1 MTTAMFA
8 KMFPLRTLAF
18 LFVAASAQAQ
28 GAANTASDP
37 NAHMQTAQRELAQHR
52 PDLAIPELEKV
63 VALEPRN
70 VQAQTNL
77 GVLLYFSNKFSEAE
91 PHLRA
96 GLALDPTQSKVRM
109 LLGSC
114 EHRSGRLEDA
124 RNDLSAAYASL
135 QDPKVR
141 KQAGLEIVE
150 VDTAMSDLPA
160 ATLTVNQLKTAFP
173 ADPEVLYVAYRV
185 YTDLAGESLLDLSVA
200 APDSAQFH
208 QAIAHELIHS
218 RDSAGA
224 ISNMREALKLNPN
237 LPGGHFELGEML
249 HNSEHPEEKAEAR
262 QEYELALAQQP
273 SDPATLTRLGDAL
286 GDTGDHAGAMA
297 RYQQALTA
305 QPNFIDAKI
314 GLAYQLTE
322 RGKPEDALP
331 LLQSALQEDPSS
343 VLAHYRLSAVYRRL
357 HRPEDAKREIAEYE
371 RLKAIKEKLRTVYQD
386 ARSDA
391 PQTDH
396 AKP

>member
-1 MTTAMFA
+1 MFA
-8 KMFPLRTLAF
+8 RIAPLRALPLFLLAGV
-18 LFVAASAQAQ
+18 LHGQGTGKTPGEVNVHMRAAQ
-28 GAANTASDP
+28 GD
-37 NAHMQTAQRELAQHR
+37 LAQHR

-63 VALEPRN
+63 TSLDPQN
-70 VQAQTNL
+70 VQAQANL
-77 GVLLYFSNKFSEAE
+77 GVLLYFSNRFAEAE

-96 GLALDPTQSKVRM
+96 GLALDGTQSKLQM

-114 EHRSGRLEDA
+114 EHRSGHLPEA
-124 RNDLSAAYASL
+124 RKDLAAAFSSL
-135 QDPKVR
+135 QDAKIR
-141 KQAGLEIVE
+141 TQAGLEMVE

-160 ATLTVNQLKTAFP
+160 ATQTVNQLRIAFP

-185 YTDLAGESLLDLSVA
+185 YTDLAGESLLDLSIA

-208 QAIAHELIHS
+208 QAMAHELIHAK
-218 RDSAGA
+218 DSAGA
-224 ISNMREALKLNPN
+224 ISNMRTALKINPN
-237 LPGGHFELGEML
+237 LPGGHFELAEML
-249 HNSEHPEEKAEAR
+249 HNSEHPEENAEAR
-262 QEYELALAQQP
+262 QEYERALAQQP

-286 GDTGDHAGAMA
+286 GEAGDHAGAMA
-297 RYQQALTA
+297 RYGQALAT

-314 GLAYQLTE
+314 GMAYQLTE
-322 RGKPEDALP
+322 SGKPEEALP
-331 LLQSALQEDPSS
+331 LLRAALQEDPSN

-357 HRPEDAKREIAEYE
+357 HQPEDAKLEIAEYE

-391 PQTDH
+391 PQAGH